1 MLSTQHVVIVI
12 PKRTPDC
19 PEPRAFQKNF
29 AQKKH
34 IAIPMTRARDKRLTC
49 PWGIQRW
56 VNRCAVEVLWCGRGL
71 WVKTA
76 HSYLPS
82 FALCRKTT
90 ANKQRAQNGIKW
102 PWIERD
108 YTKRQQQAQ
117 VYVSIQFNSIFMPI
131 FLRFNNYF
139 ECLTVLKSFVI
150 CKTV

>member
-19 PEPRAFQKNF
+19 PEPRAFQKKF
-29 AQKKH
+29 AQKNTSQYPWRGQE
-34 IAIPMTRARDKRLTC
+34 IRDWPVLK
-49 PWGIQRW
+49 GFGAFM
-56 VNRCAVEVLWCGRGL
+56 VNRCAVEALWCGRGL
-71 WVKTA
+71 WVETA
-76 HSYLPS
+76 HSHLPS

-131 FLRFNNYF
+131 FLRFNNYIEF
-139 ECLTVLKSFVI
+139 LTQS
-150 CKTV
+150 